1 MIVDTKTIV
10 SISEA
15 NQNFSKV
22 ARMADE
28 YGQVLILKN
37 NSPKYLLIEFDS
49 YRDEETISDAVLKAA
64 SKRLI
69 KKNENVYEELAK

>member
-49 YRDEETISDAVLKAA
+49 YRDDE
-64 SKRLI
+64 
-69 KKNENVYEELAK
+69 

>member
-69 KKNENVYEELAK
+69 KKNENIYEELAK

>member
-69 KKNENVYEELAK
+69 KTNENIYEELAK